1 MFKQIV
7 LVISKFLQIRGIQ
20 PRISK
25 NFLHHYLEQF
35 FLTVGQNNF
44 GNKIPIPVFVRLFN
58 IFLGMLIRR
67 EVFSFPQIF
76 LNIFTIHLTKTS
88 SFFYNGWYNLFSA
101 SNISGDGGA
110 SYDNFSTQNG
120 ALNTSG
126 KLVKGSSIYDVRYS
140 A

>member
-1 MFKQIV
+1 M
-7 LVISKFLQIRGIQ
+7 ISKFLQIRGIQ

-67 EVFSFPQIF
+67 EVFSFPQ
-76 LNIFTIHLTKTS
+76 
-88 SFFYNGWYNLFSA
+88 
-101 SNISGDGGA
+101 
-110 SYDNFSTQNG
+110 NFSEYLHNSFNKDFFFFFITDDITYFLHRIFQ
-120 ALNTSG
+120 AMVVQVMTTSRH
-126 KLVKGSSIYDVRYS
+126 KMVP
-140 A
+140 